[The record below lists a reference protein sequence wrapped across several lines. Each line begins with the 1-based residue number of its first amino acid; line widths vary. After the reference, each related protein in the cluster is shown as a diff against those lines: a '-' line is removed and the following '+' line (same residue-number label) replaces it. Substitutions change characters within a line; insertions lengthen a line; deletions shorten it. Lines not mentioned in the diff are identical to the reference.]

1 MALGDERRASGRRME
16 AQRRAIGAAVR
27 ASRQSTFKQD
37 LNALETSPRRQ
48 GSLRAVEPVGA
59 RPAVMGKSYYT
70 PPAAPSGGGIASPLI
85 EVAVGDVGDREYW
98 PAMIQETTDGLL
110 SFEVRPIK
118 VWKFK
123 DADGNPVIL
132 NIAKPGAV

>member
-16 AQRRAIGAAVR
+16 AQRKAIGAAVR

-59 RPAVMGKSYYT
+59 RPAVMGKSFYT
-70 PPAAPSGGGIASPLI
+70 PPPATGGGGIASPVT
-85 EVAVGDVGDREYW
+85 ETSYATREYW
-98 PAMIQETTDGLL
+98 PGGIPSTDGLL
-110 SFEVRPIK
+110 MLPAIKKVVMADANSAAATFEYAEPT
-118 VWKFK
+118 
-123 DADGNPVIL
+123 A
-132 NIAKPGAV
+132 

>member
-16 AQRRAIGAAVR
+16 AQRKAIGAAVR

-48 GSLRAVEPVGA
+48 RSLRQVEPVGS

-70 PPAAPSGGGIASPLI
+70 PPPSAGGGIASPLA
-85 EVAVGDVGDREYW
+85 EVEAAGIGDREFW
-98 PAMIQETTDGLL
+98 PAMIQKTTDGLL
-110 SFEVRPIK
+110 TFEVRPIK
-118 VWKFK
+118 QWKFR
-123 DADGNPVIL
+123 DAEGNPVVL
-132 NIAKPGAV
+132 NIAKPETI

>member
-16 AQRRAIGAAVR
+16 AQRKAIGAAVR

-59 RPAVMGKSYYT
+59 RPAVMGRSYYT
-70 PPAAPSGGGIASPLI
+70 PPAATGGGGGIASPLT
-85 EVAVGDVGDREYW
+85 ETSYATREYW
-98 PAMIQETTDGLL
+98 PGGIPSTDGLL
-110 SFEVRPIK
+110 MLPAIKKVVMADANSAAATFEYAEPT
-118 VWKFK
+118 
-123 DADGNPVIL
+123 A
-132 NIAKPGAV
+132 

>member
-16 AQRRAIGAAVR
+16 AQRKAIGAAVR

-48 GSLRAVEPVGA
+48 GSLRAVEPIGA

-70 PPAAPSGGGIASPLI
+70 PPPATGGGGGIASPLT
-85 EVAVGDVGDREYW
+85 EPNVAAREYW
-98 PAMIQETTDGLL
+98 PERLVPSSDGLSWL
-110 SFEVRPIK
+110 R
-118 VWKFK
+118 WKPLK
-123 DADGNPVIL
+123 KIVMQDANGEPVIL
-132 NIAKPGAV
+132 EFKDVPAV

>member
-16 AQRRAIGAAVR
+16 AQRKAIGAAVR

-37 LNALETSPRRQ
+37 LNALETAPRRQ

-70 PPAAPSGGGIASPLI
+70 PPPATGGGGGIASPLAGDGHI
-85 EVAVGDVGDREYW
+85 EAGLVIGQQHAVAVIDKTALRGDGQHVH
-98 PAMIQETTDGLL
+98 
-110 SFEVRPIK
+110 
-118 VWKFK
+118 
-123 DADGNPVIL
+123 PVVL
-132 NIAKPGAV
+132 

>member
-16 AQRRAIGAAVR
+16 AQRKAIGAAVR

-48 GSLRAVEPVGA
+48 RSLRQVEPVGS

-70 PPAAPSGGGIASPLI
+70 PPPATGGGGGIASPLT
-85 EVAVGDVGDREYW
+85 EASAGTREYW
-98 PAMIQETTDGLL
+98 PAGLL
-110 SFEVRPIK
+110 SSDGLFELPAIK
-118 VWKFK
+118 KMNLT
-123 DADGNPVIL
+123 DANGETVVIQL
-132 NIAKPGAV
+132 ASPAVAP

>member
-16 AQRRAIGAAVR
+16 AQRKAIGAAVR

-37 LNALETSPRRQ
+37 LNALETAPRRK

-70 PPAAPSGGGIASPLI
+70 PPPATGGGGGIASPLTEQSFAARTWWPNGLPSSDGI
-85 EVAVGDVGDREYW
+85 FEFPAERRVTMTDSNGALVIFEYAE
-98 PAMIQETTDGLL
+98 PT
-110 SFEVRPIK
+110 
-118 VWKFK
+118 
-123 DADGNPVIL
+123 
-132 NIAKPGAV
+132 